1 MMKLKIDLN
10 YHYESNISEDERIK
24 IMEYLHDDN
33 GMLSNDFVREIEA
46 EFNDVTFIQDG
57 RDEWGIIDDLTIG
70 IDYP

>member
-1 MMKLKIDLN
+1 MKLKIDLN